1 MSETETP
8 FDQRIL
14 IGAAAVSEG
23 APAGADPRG
32 GPEFEE
38 LETELRRM
46 ETDGPAAVNWRRVI
60 DNSSA
65 IIGARGKDLLIGVW
79 LAYALTR
86 EERYHGLATGLGVI
100 RGMVAEH
107 WDGMQPPVARER
119 ARVGALEWLVG
130 RVTPLLE
137 GEVAESDWPA
147 VLYAYDQLGEIDTLT
162 SEKLKKE
169 QVAYGDLLRALRPH
183 RDTARRGME
192 EAAQKLAQAEAEA
205 KAREEQAA
213 QQDAAPAEPA
223 APAPAAAPSAA
234 PAAASTPLAQPAAAP
249 ASASFDL
256 SSLDQLPDT
265 LRNLAAAMI
274 ARSTADPGAYLLA
287 RVASWWRIRQ
297 LPLNEGGRTAA
308 MPPVDEF
315 AAVTTMRGAGQN
327 AEALRALNDLVW
339 TAPFWLEGHR
349 LTAEIL
355 GSLGPDH
362 AAAQATVAGAMPLLL
377 ARFPELLD
385 LTFGDG
391 RPFADPA
398 TRSWIEETGGAGGGG
413 SGGPS
418 DGVDRAISEA
428 RALVANGKAPD
439 ALELLAGLTRGEI
452 GGRARLVRQVA
463 QARFCLDVGLIG
475 AALPLLD
482 HLEAMLKTHDLESW
496 EPALA
501 VQVAE
506 LRFRALT
513 HSDATRLMLEERRRT
528 ALEETRLRLVRL
540 DLATAAKLFR

>member
-1 MSETETP
+1 MPENETP

-14 IGAAAVSEG
+14 IGAAAVSED

-32 GPEFEE
+32 GAEFEE
-38 LETELRRM
+38 LETEIRRM

-60 DNSSA
+60 EYSTE
-65 IIGARGKDLLIGVW
+65 ILGKRGKDLLIGVW
-79 LAYALTR
+79 FAYALTR
-86 EERYHGLATGLGVI
+86 EERHRGLAVGLGLI

-107 WDGMQPPVARER
+107 WDKMQPPVARER

-137 GEVAESDWPA
+137 GEIQESDWPS
-147 VLYAYDQLGEIDTLT
+147 VIYAYDALGEIDSLT

-169 QVAYGDLLRALRPH
+169 QVAYGDLVRALRPL

-192 EAAQKLAQAEAEA
+192 EQAKAQADAEAAA

-213 QQDAAPAEPA
+213 AAAAAPPAEPPPMPTAPA
-223 APAPAAAPSAA
+223 ATAAAPLASSVAQPAPAAGSVGLGSVEQLPEALRA
-234 PAAASTPLAQPAAAP
+234 L
-249 ASASFDL
+249 SASL
-256 SSLDQLPDT
+256 ITKS
-265 LRNLAAAMI
+265 A
-274 ARSTADPGAYLLA
+274 ADPGAYLLS
-287 RVASWWRIRQ
+287 RIGSWWRIRQ
-297 LPLNEGGRTAA
+297 LPPNDAGKTGAF
-308 MPPVDEF
+308 PPLEEL
-315 AAVTTMRGAGQN
+315 AAVNAMRAAGQN
-327 AEALRALNDLVW
+327 AEALRALNELVW
-339 TAPFWLEGHR
+339 TAPFWLDGHR
-349 LTAEIL
+349 LSAEIL
-355 GSLGPDH
+355 GALGPEH
-362 AAAQATVAGAMPLLL
+362 AAAKATVTGAMPLLL
-377 ARFPELLD
+377 TRFPELLV
-385 LTFGDG
+385 LSFGDG

-398 TRSWIEETGGAGGGG
+398 TRSWIEESGGAGGGG
-413 SGGPS
+413 SAGPS
-418 DGVDRAISEA
+418 DGIDRAVSEA
-428 RALVANGKAPD
+428 RALVAEGKAPD
-439 ALELLAGLTRGEI
+439 ALELLASLTRGEI
-452 GGRARLVRQVA
+452 GGRARLLRQIA

-482 HLEAMLKTHDLESW
+482 HLEAMLKTHDLETW